1 MSTVLQDVMGMNVAV
16 IRVLWIEEWMEYHRD
31 VITVGV
37 RRTEGAS
44 SGENVLR
51 GVVRRCRASLT
62 RRLKSPDKPSCRPN
76 DLHALDN
83 GPLAEAEVLK
93 DRKILKFEALSPLPL
108 GD

>member
-1 MSTVLQDVMGMNVAV
+1 
-16 IRVLWIEEWMEYHRD
+16 MEYHRD
-31 VITVGV
+31 VVTVGV
-37 RRTEGAS
+37 GRTESAS
-44 SGENVLR
+44 SEGNILR

-62 RRLKSPDKPSCRPN
+62 RRLRSPDKPGCRPN

-83 GPLAEAEVLK
+83 RPLAEAEGLK